1 MSIDR
6 EFEFD
11 RFEVDDDP
19 FYEDGFNAGP
29 ASSYI
34 TDNTKK
40 NKTYAQQTIENMVA
54 SKQTGKN
61 VHNYNES
68 YGEYC
73 EWAGDSSVASPKK
86 TNIFQRIFGR
96 QRG

>member
-1 MSIDR
+1 M
-6 EFEFD
+6 
-11 RFEVDDDP
+11 
-19 FYEDGFNAGP
+19 
-29 ASSYI
+29 
-34 TDNTKK
+34 
-40 NKTYAQQTIENMVA
+40 IENRVA

-73 EWAGDSSVASPKK
+73 EWAGDSSVVSPKK